1 MAAFRAG
8 KIEPILCND
17 SLADWEKGIITPPSG
32 SLFPTKKGQKK
43 DCSKVIQRKEKLFF
57 QSMIILK
64 SWIHKLITSFSYGNI
79 RRNQYWLLKSLDS
92 FRCLWIAVFKMLP
105 DTHESNFV
113 RQILQ
118 NLLLNLL
125 SVNKCWQSF
134 TVSASVFFKNLLK
147 MLRID
152 TKWRFKIVAM
162 HSLLS
167 GFPRSRTVGQNLKR
181 CIDFAILCLK
191 RRF

>member
-1 MAAFRAG
+1 
-8 KIEPILCND
+8 
-17 SLADWEKGIITPPSG
+17 
-32 SLFPTKKGQKK
+32 
-43 DCSKVIQRKEKLFF
+43 
-57 QSMIILK
+57 MIIWK
-64 SWIHKLITSFSYGNI
+64 SWTHKLITSFSFGNV

-92 FRCLWIAVFKMLP
+92 FRYLWIAVFKMLP

-125 SVNKCWQSF
+125 SFNKCWQSF

-147 MLRID
+147 MSGID

-167 GFPRSRTVGQNLKR
+167 GFPGSRTVGQNLKR
-181 CIDFAILCLK
+181 CTDCAILCLK
-191 RRF
+191 RRFYFLKYSNRKTQSDFPNKLSTFSYVKIYVWLSCTQRLSKWHTFVSSCEV

>member
-1 MAAFRAG
+1 MSRQDRANLMQRQSSRLG
-8 KIEPILCND
+8 
-17 SLADWEKGIITPPSG
+17 KGIITPPSR
-32 SLFPTKKGQKK
+32 SLFPTKKRTKK
-43 DCSKVIQRKEKLFF
+43 DCSKVIQRKEKTLFSVDDHF
-57 QSMIILK
+57 K
-64 SWIHKLITSFSYGNI
+64 SWIHKLITSFSYRNI
-79 RRNQYWLLKSLDS
+79 RRNQYSLLKSLDS
-92 FRCLWIAVFKMLP
+92 FRCLWIAVFKRLS

-147 MLRID
+147 MSGID

-167 GFPRSRTVGQNLKR
+167 GFPGSRTVGQNLKR
-181 CIDFAILCLK
+181 CIDFAILRLK